1 MRAARAVVDAES
13 AEDAAQE
20 ALVRAWRHRAA
31 CANPRAPDAWVRSIS
46 RREALRL
53 VGRPRH
59 LELVDDEEDER
70 ASAPPA
76 PAGVDIRRAVG
87 LLAELD
93 RRLVLRFYWA
103 GEADHEIAR
112 DLGMP
117 VGTVKVRLH
126 RARMRLHDELGEG
139 FWRAD

>member
-1 MRAARAVVDAES
+1 VGAEA

-31 CANPRAPDAWVRSIS
+31 CGNPRAPEAWVRSIS
-46 RREALRL
+46 RREALRI

-59 LELVDDEEDER
+59 LELVGEEREDR
-70 ASAPPA
+70 ASAAPA
-76 PAGVDIRRAVG
+76 PSAVDVRRAVG
-87 LLAELD
+87 VLGEID

-103 GEADHEIAR
+103 GQADHEIAR